1 MSSLT
6 EIPLGECSL
15 FSSESLVE
23 GTGLGPLVRWSRWHG
38 LPESVSLLGC
48 WPPETGSGRG
58 LVLWVQALLHQLLP
72 PPPRFPALPGLRCG
86 LRQPSQLLWGSW
98 LDQAP
103 RSQPGVPNTDFSPQG
118 VRGNPKPAVPG
129 GQPPSEGGS
138 PGRKPPPSD
147 PLPLLKPFICYLF
160 TAAPANRLSGDVLI
174 LHNPIPARSLTPLVL
189 SLVGRPTWTP
199 AQKVLGLLA
208 GGGPAP
214 PADSEYVGWGPALSW
229 VELGCPGGGLPP
241 SLSRVTCLHSMAPL
255 LLCPLLP

>member
-103 RSQPGVPNTDFSPQG
+103 RSISELKRQRFLCSWSVCSRAMSLEVYLPCCPWWGVTCDRYPHPSSFIQDSFLPCSLE
-118 VRGNPKPAVPG
+118 
-129 GQPPSEGGS
+129 PPS
-138 PGRKPPPSD
+138 
-147 PLPLLKPFICYLF
+147 
-160 TAAPANRLSGDVLI
+160 
-174 LHNPIPARSLTPLVL
+174 
-189 SLVGRPTWTP
+189 
-199 AQKVLGLLA
+199 
-208 GGGPAP
+208 
-214 PADSEYVGWGPALSW
+214 
-229 VELGCPGGGLPP
+229 
-241 SLSRVTCLHSMAPL
+241 
-255 LLCPLLP
+255 